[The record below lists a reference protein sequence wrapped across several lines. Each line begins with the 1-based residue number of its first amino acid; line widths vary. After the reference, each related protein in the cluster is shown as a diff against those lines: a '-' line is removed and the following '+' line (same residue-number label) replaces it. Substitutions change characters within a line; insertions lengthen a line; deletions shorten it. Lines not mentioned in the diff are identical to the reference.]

1 MEQGNKH
8 IYPRIGTVLTV
19 LSFLLVSCTER
30 SLEMR
35 PEPVPIR
42 LYTGIRTRAAVDA
55 FNDTPV
61 CIACGTSAGSYTECW
76 EGTATDGEIALTPVR
91 YYPQDGGRLYLRS
104 FYPPAPLGEDGTLT
118 YTLTGEEDL
127 MVTSEQNGSL
137 DEPFATDDS
146 KMLIH
151 RHLLTKLGFRLKL
164 EVANPGQYS
173 IRTLHLNGLTQQV
186 KLSLLTEELECGDVT
201 ASVTVYDA
209 FLDDSGGIP
218 FENGVAELP
227 GYVLV
232 QPGAEFT
239 IYLRLAVDEE
249 PGNDLVYE
257 DLPIIFEGGLGE
269 GGIAYTVSVNIPATS
284 SPDPKE
290 VKATA
295 TVSSWEDGS
304 SGSGELVPDK
314 NKNQE

>member
-1 MEQGNKH
+1 MEQRNKH

-55 FNDTPV
+55 FNGTPV

-209 FLDDSGGIP
+209 FFWMIAVEYLLRT
-218 FENGVAELP
+218 VLP
-227 GYVLV
+227 SFPAMCWCSPVLNS
-232 QPGAEFT
+232 PS
-239 IYLRLAVDEE
+239 IYA
-249 PGNDLVYE
+249 
-257 DLPIIFEGGLGE
+257 LPWMKNPETTLCTRIFL
-269 GGIAYTVSVNIPATS
+269 S
-284 SPDPKE
+284 SLKE
-290 VKATA
+290 VWARVA
-295 TVSSWEDGS
+295 
-304 SGSGELVPDK
+304 
-314 NKNQE
+314 